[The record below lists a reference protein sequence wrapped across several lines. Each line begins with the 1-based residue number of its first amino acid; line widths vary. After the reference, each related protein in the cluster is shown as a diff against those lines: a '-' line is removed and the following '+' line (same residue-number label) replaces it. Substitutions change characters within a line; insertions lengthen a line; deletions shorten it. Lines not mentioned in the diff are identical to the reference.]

1 MSPCVFQFGR
11 VQLNIANS
19 VLPLDKLAN
28 TPSSLDGM
36 SAEVRQNS
44 TMYLTSV
51 AVRDVY
57 PGS

>member
-1 MSPCVFQFGR
+1 VFFQFGR

-36 SAEVRQNS
+36 SAEVRQNCIFLS
-44 TMYLTSV
+44 SRL
-51 AVRDVY
+51 D
-57 PGS
+57 PE

>member
-1 MSPCVFQFGR
+1 

-36 SAEVRQNS
+36 SAEVRQNR
-44 TMYLTSV
+44 MFLTSLV
-51 AVRDVY
+51 D
-57 PGS
+57 PE

>member
-1 MSPCVFQFGR
+1 

-44 TMYLTSV
+44 TWYGTFLPMLWIRNDFS
-51 AVRDVY
+51 DPDPY
-57 PGS
+57 PTFQ